1 MTIGR
6 ARRRLSWFLPENP
19 DVLGMLRR
27 QAEVTIE
34 GMDALVAWASGDG
47 SAADTVRAK
56 EHEADDVKR
65 ALRAA
70 LRSAF
75 ITPIGAEDIYVLS
88 ERLDSVMNGAKD
100 AVRESEIMEL
110 PPDEAITAMAALL
123 TEGVRHLSDAFT
135 LLAAHGGDDYG
146 EAATTDADE
155 AIKSCRQV
163 ERVYRKAMS
172 ALVKET
178 DLREVMGRR
187 ELYRRF
193 SRLSEDVAEVAERVW
208 YASVKEA

>member
-1 MTIGR
+1 MTVSR
-6 ARRRLSWFLPENP
+6 VRRRLSWFLPENP
-19 DVLGMLRR
+19 DVLGMLRK
-27 QAEVTIE
+27 QAQVTIE
-34 GMDALVAWASGDG
+34 GMDALTAWAAGDEA
-47 SAADTVRAK
+47 SAEAVRAK
-56 EHEADDVKR
+56 EHEADEVKR
-65 ALRAA
+65 ALRVA
-70 LRSAF
+70 LRVSF

-100 AVRESEIMEL
+100 AVRESEIMSL
-110 PPDEAITAMAALL
+110 PPDQAMTAMSAQLC
-123 TEGVRHLSDAFT
+123 EGVRHLADAFVQID
-135 LLAAHGGDDYG
+135 AHGGGDNG
-146 EAATTDADE
+146 QAATTHADE
-155 AIKSCRQV
+155 AIKTCRQL

-193 SRLSEDVAEVAERVW
+193 SRISEDVAEVAERVW